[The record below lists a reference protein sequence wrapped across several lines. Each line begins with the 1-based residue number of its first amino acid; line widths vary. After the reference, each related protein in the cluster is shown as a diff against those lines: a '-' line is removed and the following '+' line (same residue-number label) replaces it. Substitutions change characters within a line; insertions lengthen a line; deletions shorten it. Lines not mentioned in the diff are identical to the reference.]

1 MTNKTFALPLLLAA
15 LAVSACV
22 HTQPN
27 ASHASLADE
36 CEQLAKDINTL
47 ANGSL
52 CYRESS
58 EASRYFNDLSRIL
71 QFNHPKTD
79 QCRQQARRSSNPNR
93 TARPQNNDLGKL
105 CADTRAERNRLR
117 RQVEAFADSK
127 MAEYAAAE
135 APKRGI
141 SAAELLRQTRADEA
155 ARRASVDAAIRRI
168 EGL

>member
-1 MTNKTFALPLLLAA
+1 MTNKTFTLPLLLDT
-15 LAVSACV
+15 LAVFACV

-27 ASHASLADE
+27 TGHSSLADE

-71 QFNHPKTD
+71 QFNHPKTN
-79 QCRQQARRSSNPNR
+79 QCRQQARRSPNPNR
-93 TARPQNNDLGKL
+93 TVRPHNNDLGKL
-105 CADTRAERNRLR
+105 CADTRDERNRLR
-117 RQVEAFADSK
+117 RQVEAFVDSK

-141 SAAELLRQTRADEA
+141 SAAELLRQTRAEEA
-155 ARRASVDAAIRRI
+155 ARRARVDAAIRQI
-168 EGL
+168 EGR